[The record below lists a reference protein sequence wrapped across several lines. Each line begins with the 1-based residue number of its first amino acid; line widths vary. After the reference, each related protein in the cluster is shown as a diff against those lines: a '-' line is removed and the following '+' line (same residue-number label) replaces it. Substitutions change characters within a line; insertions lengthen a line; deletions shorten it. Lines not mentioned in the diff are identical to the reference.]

1 MARRLRYDGILDGGL
16 MKTALFLLLASPAWA
31 FCPNYAPN
39 CDTQPNISPPGFRGN
54 EQYNVRP
61 NFGGPP
67 PGTILNPYH
76 FRLPNGQRGRI
87 YSNGPIWPGSPG
99 NPYQIRPE

>member
-1 MARRLRYDGILDGGL
+1 MR
-16 MKTALFLLLASPAWA
+16 TLLLLALASPAWA
-31 FCPNYAPN
+31 FCPNYAPG
-39 CDTQPNISPPGFRGN
+39 CDQPRGN
-54 EQYNVRP
+54 EQYINRP

-67 PGTILNPYH
+67 QGTIANPYR
-76 FRLPNGQRGRI
+76 FQLPNGQRGRI